1 MGSATD
7 YSYWTLALVFRDCGF
22 QRRKA
27 PQIAVAPADRQV
39 SSPSMNIL
47 YTFEK
52 MSLLILLGVSIL
64 VMWLI
69 KYTDSPAEPE
79 ATTSA
84 DD

>member
-1 MGSATD
+1 
-7 YSYWTLALVFRDCGF
+7 
-22 QRRKA
+22 
-27 PQIAVAPADRQV
+27 
-39 SSPSMNIL
+39 
-47 YTFEK
+47 